1 MGMPLTTFI
10 MDLTK
15 YPNVQDKM
23 DNYIQ
28 PWDHDG
34 NLIDWDS
41 YGTGWEGKKVDGVL
55 TIEDTADG
63 FLEKMEWLLD
73 LLRDEVA
80 HINQAMEID
89 GEGDI
94 QELVSLLTDI
104 IDLSNASRRGY
115 RILCNN
121 GR

>member
-94 QELVSLLTDI
+94 
-104 IDLSNASRRGY
+104 
-115 RILCNN
+115 
-121 GR
+121 

>member
-1 MGMPLTTFI
+1 MGTPLTTFI

-34 NLIDWDS
+34 NLIDWES

-55 TIEDTADG
+55 TIEDTTDG
-63 FLEKMEWLLD
+63 FLEKMEWLLET
-73 LLRDEVA
+73 LRAEVA
-80 HINQAMEID
+80 YVNQTMEID
-89 GEGDI
+89 GAGDA
-94 QELVSLLTDI
+94 QELDALATDI
-104 IDLSNASRRGY
+104 IDLSNSSRRGY

>member
-28 PWDHDG
+28 PWYCDG
-34 NLIDWDS
+34 NLIDWGS
-41 YGTGWEGKKVDGVL
+41 YGTGWEGEEVDGRL
-55 TIEDTADG
+55 TIEDTTDG

-73 LLRDEVA
+73 LLREEVA
-80 HINQAMEID
+80 YVNQTMEID
-89 GEGDI
+89 GAGDA
-94 QELVSLLTDI
+94 QELDALATDI